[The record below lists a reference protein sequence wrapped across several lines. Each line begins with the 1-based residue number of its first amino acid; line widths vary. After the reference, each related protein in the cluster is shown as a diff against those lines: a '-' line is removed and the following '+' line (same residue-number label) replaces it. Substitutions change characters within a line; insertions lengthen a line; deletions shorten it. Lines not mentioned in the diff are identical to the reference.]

1 MTCLSKAVS
10 MQEKTAKEID
20 SGIHARKIRLGIVT
34 SDLKVPEL
42 MHLVISA
49 QHVDE
54 VVKL

>member
-1 MTCLSKAVS
+1 
-10 MQEKTAKEID
+10 MQEKTAKKID